1 MLPASALAPEVRMKH
16 FSLSSGMTTMRG
28 VFYPRGHIVLMFPT
42 EQDCELASRL
52 LVADGVSEDDLS
64 CATPQE
70 FEREIQDFCNER
82 SDLLLPSIGT
92 ESDTALHLRQLAH
105 AGHHALI
112 IHANAKLT
120 SQHVVDLLK
129 DTHCSYGQRY
139 RFLVIED
146 LVY

>member
-1 MLPASALAPEVRMKH
+1 MKH

-42 EQDCELASRL
+42 EQDCQLAAKL
-52 LVADGVSEDDLS
+52 LVADGVSEDELS
-64 CATPQE
+64 CATPAE
-70 FEREIQDFCNER
+70 FEREIQAFCQEH

-92 ESDTALHLRQLAH
+92 ESDTAVHLRELAH
-105 AGHHALI
+105 DGHHALI

-120 SQHVVDLLK
+120 SKHVVDLLK

-146 LVY
+146 LVC

>member
-1 MLPASALAPEVRMKH
+1 MNH

-42 EQDCELASRL
+42 EQDALLAAKL
-52 LVADGVSEDDLS
+52 LHDDGLSEDDMS
-64 CATPQE
+64 IATPEEFDGHMKGLCQE
-70 FEREIQDFCNER
+70 H
-82 SDLLLPSIGT
+82 SDLSLPSVGT
-92 ESDTALHLRQLAH
+92 ETETARHLRQLARS
-105 AGHHALI
+105 GHYALI
-112 IHANAKLT
+112 VHASAKLT

-146 LVY
+146 LVC